1 MLLETNV
8 IKSHWW
14 NFSFYVSLQDRKEME
29 GAHLLKFLF
38 KIIKIQFEIHGKA
51 QIIYSQSLNKKER
64 PEQRRLD

>member
-1 MLLETNV
+1 MLLEINV
-8 IKSHWW
+8 IKNHWW

-29 GAHLLKFLF
+29 GTYVLKVLF
-38 KIIKIQFEIHGKA
+38 KIIKIQFEIHGKT